1 MERKIVDYMVVMV
14 SFRDRVTL
22 GDTVKAH
29 MLTGW
34 EPLGG
39 VCVTENYD
47 GSDDKYCW
55 FYQVMVKYGEV

>member
-22 GDTVKAH
+22 ADSVKVH
-29 MLTGW
+29 MMTGW

-47 GSDDKYCW
+47 GEKYCW
-55 FYQVMVKYGEV
+55 FYQAMAKYGEV